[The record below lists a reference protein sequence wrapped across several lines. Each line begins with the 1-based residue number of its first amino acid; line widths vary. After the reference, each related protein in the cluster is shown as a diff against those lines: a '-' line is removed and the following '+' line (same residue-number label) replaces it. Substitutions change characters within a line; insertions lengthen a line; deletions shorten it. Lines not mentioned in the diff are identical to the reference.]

1 MAKEYIDRE
10 SLFKAIRCVPMSAV
24 VPDLDDT
31 KVYHAVVGQ
40 GQAIKE
46 IILAQPVADVAE
58 VRHGEWKHA
67 GDDDWRCTNCN
78 DYFRLDVDMHPIDD
92 CGMNYCPNCGAKMD
106 GKVGAENV

>member
-10 SLFKAIRCVPMSAV
+10 ALFKAIRCVPMSAV

-40 GQAIKE
+40 GQAIKK

-58 VRHGEWKHA
+58 VRHGEWVNPSKNPSY
-67 GDDDWRCTNCN
+67 TNKDIFSDCN
-78 DYFRLDVDMHPIDD
+78 V
-92 CGMNYCPNCGAKMD
+92 CGFTQMDETTYCPNCGAKMD
-106 GKVGAENV
+106 GDKV